1 MVRSTFGV
9 FAFVFVVVSWCSG
22 CGACTAMM
30 KLFQGDWASVIA
42 LLYLVFESVQE
53 LHLLHE
59 SVDVSDHRGQ

>member
-1 MVRSTFGV
+1 
-9 FAFVFVVVSWCSG
+9 
-22 CGACTAMM
+22 MM

-42 LLYLVFESVQE
+42 LLYLVFEYVQE